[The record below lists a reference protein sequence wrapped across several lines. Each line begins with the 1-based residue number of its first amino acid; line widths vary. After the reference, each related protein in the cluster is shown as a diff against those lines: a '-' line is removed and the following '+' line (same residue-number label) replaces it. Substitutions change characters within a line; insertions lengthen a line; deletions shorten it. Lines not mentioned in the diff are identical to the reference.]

1 MMGIITMHVH
11 SLKHNAKA
19 AAKRIAARFSG
30 LEVVEPVKAMPLP
43 GAATDGWYASLKV
56 AEGVLPSS
64 IAPEVLEL
72 AHLELPEGWVVA
84 DGGFVSRVET
94 PAENPYLEEDRIA
107 DRFADLNPDA
117 LVYESTGTEVRAVQY
132 ADGDEVVEPFDA
144 ALDALLAAVKPD
156 SKEAQVFAML
166 RRPEGATVAE
176 IAQAMTWEPHTT
188 RAYISVRVRKR
199 GVASLTEQVEG
210 RGRVYRVG
218 LLPAGETQAA

>member
-1 MMGIITMHVH
+1 MNTH

-30 LEVVEPVKAMPLP
+30 IEVVEPVKAMPRP
-43 GAATDGWYASLKV
+43 GAGEAGWYPSV
-56 AEGVLPSS
+56 RVMDGVLPSS
-64 IAPEVLEL
+64 IAPEVLEV
-72 AHLELPEGWVVA
+72 AHLELPEGWVVV
-84 DGGFVSRVET
+84 DGGFVARAET
-94 PAENPYLEEDRIA
+94 PADNPYLVEDGAESIA
-107 DRFADLNPDA
+107 DRFAALNPDA

-132 ADGDEVVEPFDA
+132 ADGDEVVDDSLA
-144 ALDALLAAVKPD
+144 ALDALLAGVKPD

-166 RRPEGATVAE
+166 RRPEGATVPE
-176 IAQAMTWEPHTT
+176 IAAAMSWEPHTT